1 MASIQKRGANSYTLR
16 VELGYDTE
24 GNRVR
29 KLKTIK
35 GNFGKR
41 ELEKELAK
49 FVAEVESG
57 QYISLDKMTFEYF
70 ITEWRTKFVERNLE
84 AKTIVNYLY
93 HVNKRIL
100 PHFGKLRMDKIKTMH
115 IVDYLEKLHD
125 QERIIGKGKLSSAT
139 IVYNYR
145 VLRSIFSKAVD
156 WKVIKENPIKGVT
169 KPKEKSKEM
178 DVYNDEEV
186 KFVIGALAN
195 EKQLFRILILLAITT
210 GLRCGE
216 LLGLE
221 WKHIDLEHAFIEVKQ
236 SIPMFKDGQPIIKEP
251 KTKNSIRKVSV
262 PQFVID
268 ELRAFQLQCKK
279 DRLKLEEKW
288 EGGERFFVFCNW
300 NGKPFYTKTPSDMW
314 RRFIKKYPQMKYIRF
329 HDLRHTSATLLI
341 NQGVHAKII
350 SNRLGHSN
358 IGTTMNVYGHA
369 IESADKAAASKFD
382 SFFEVK
388 QQKQL

>member
-1 MASIQKRGANSYTLR
+1 MPSIEKRGKNAFRL
-16 VELGYDTE
+16 VIEAGYDSL
-24 GNRVR
+24 GNRIKRSRTV
-29 KLKTIK
+29 KVSTLKEAK
-35 GNFGKR
+35 A
-41 ELEKELAK
+41 ELAK
-49 FVAEVESG
+49 FQIEFEVGE
-57 QYISLDKMTFEYF
+57 YISPEKQTFAAFVE
-70 ITEWRTKFVERNLE
+70 EWKTKFVEKNLE

-100 PHFGKLRMDKIKTMH
+100 PYFGKLHMNKIKTMH
-115 IVDYLEKLHD
+115 IIDYLEKLHT
-125 QERIIGKGKLSSAT
+125 ENRIIGEGTLSSST

-145 VLRSIFSKAVD
+145 VIRSIFSKAVD
-156 WKVIKENPIKGVT
+156 WKVIKDNPVKGVT

-186 KFVIGALAN
+186 RWLIKALAN
-195 EKQLFRILILLAITT
+195 EKPLFRVLILLALTT

-221 WKHIDLEHAFIEVKQ
+221 WKHVDLETGIIDVKQ

-262 PQFVID
+262 PSFVIQ
-268 ELRAFQLQCKK
+268 ELKSFYNQSKT
-279 DRLKLEEKW
+279 DRDALEEKW
-288 EGGERFFVFCNW
+288 AAGLHFFVFSSW
-300 NGKPFYTKTPSDMW
+300 NGKPFYTKTPGDMW
-314 RRFIKKYPQMKYIRF
+314 RRFIRKYPQMKYIRF

-358 IGTTMNVYGHA
+358 ISTTMNVYGHA
-369 IESADKAAASKFD
+369 IQSADQAAASKFD
-382 SFFEVK
+382 SFFTDPSDP
-388 QQKQL
+388 LN

>member
-1 MASIQKRGANSYTLR
+1 MASIQKRGINSYRLM
-16 VELGYDTE
+16 VELGYDAE
-24 GNRVR
+24 GKRVR
-29 KLKTIK
+29 VFKTIK
-35 GNFGKR
+35 GTFGKR

-49 FVAEVESG
+49 FVAETETG
-57 QYISLDKMTFEYF
+57 QYISLDKMSFEQF
-70 ITEWRTKFVERNLE
+70 IVEWRTKFVERNLE
-84 AKTIVNYLY
+84 AKTVVNYLY

-100 PHFGKLRMDKIKTMH
+100 PYFGKLQMDKIKTMH
-115 IVDYLEKLHD
+115 IVDYQK
-125 QERIIGKGKLSSAT
+125 RIIGEGNLSSST

-145 VLRSIFSKAVD
+145 VLRSIFSKAID

-178 DVYNDEEV
+178 EVYNDDEV
-186 KFVIGALAN
+186 RFVVGALSS
-195 EKQLFRILILLAITT
+195 EKQLFRTLILLAITT
-210 GLRCGE
+210 GLRVGE

-221 WKHIDLEHAFIEVKQ
+221 WKHIDLENGFIEVKQ

-300 NGKPFYTKTPSDMW
+300 NGKPFYTKTPGDMW
-314 RRFIKKYPQMKYIRF
+314 RRFIRKYPQMKYIRF

-388 QQKQL
+388 QQKPV